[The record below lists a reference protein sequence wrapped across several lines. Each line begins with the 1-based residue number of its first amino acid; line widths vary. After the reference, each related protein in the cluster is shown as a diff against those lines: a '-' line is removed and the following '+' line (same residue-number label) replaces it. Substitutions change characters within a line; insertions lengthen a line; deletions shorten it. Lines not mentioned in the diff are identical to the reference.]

1 MTSVEFPARDVA
13 RVAKLSLPF
22 PKGDMRGR
30 IAREGTREHNMLPL
44 ILLQQEIK
52 RKGRRE
58 EGRREA
64 GAEPAARATDSL
76 AELENLFSS
85 SLYLSPSLSALQ
97 QRLPDPSL
105 ARECD
110 SLDAKQGEKEANR
123 GRETVRRL
131 SSVIFG

>member
-1 MTSVEFPARDVA
+1 MHERACARFPLKRLARACVMTSVEFPARDVA

-58 EGRREA
+58 REEGGRQ
-64 GAEPAARATDSL
+64 ARSQQ
-76 AELENLFSS
+76 LERPT
-85 SLYLSPSLSALQ
+85 LSP
-97 QRLPDPSL
+97 
-105 ARECD
+105 
-110 SLDAKQGEKEANR
+110 N
-123 GRETVRRL
+123 
-131 SSVIFG
+131 